1 MKLEN
6 MPEHLFVSAVG
17 MDPAL
22 DGFSGVLIEIYR
34 KRDTS
39 GGFRYALLETVSATC
54 NQLFRLPSKDRK
66 LIYAALAWGLDASLW

>member
-6 MPEHLFVSAVG
+6 MPEQLFVSAVG
-17 MDPAL
+17 TDPAL

-54 NQLFRLPSKDRK
+54 N
-66 LIYAALAWGLDASLW
+66 